1 MFLDLNESI
10 RYYVTKLQT
19 RGNMKLHFE
28 TSQLALTWILWL
40 WFQVHWGNMGN
51 GCHVN
56 VHVLCITECHVLWVV
71 WNFHSFPNLELR
83 WSSSLII
90 FAIIVFHHFIFVYM
104 AKKII
109 YMARIFYPCGKS
121 ISKIKRVKCKC
132 SLFTFTIHSS
142 WAHLVIMS
150 LILISVFFTKES
162 WDVLINQNEILLI
175 WPIIINNLIY
185 ATCHHY
191 VTSLKMMWYDMS

>member
-104 AKKII
+104 AKKLSTWQEYFIHV
-109 YMARIFYPCGKS
+109 ANLFQKS
-121 ISKIKRVKCKC
+121 KELSANVHC
-132 SLFTFTIHSS
+132 SHSPFIV
-142 WAHLVIMS
+142 HGL
-150 LILISVFFTKES
+150 T
-162 WDVLINQNEILLI
+162 
-175 WPIIINNLIY
+175 
-185 ATCHHY
+185 
-191 VTSLKMMWYDMS
+191 